1 MELWHAVVQGIV
13 EGVTEFLPISST
25 AHLMLTADILGIP
38 ATNFQKSFEIIIQ
51 FGAICSVLALYWSS
65 FFKFAVLK
73 KLLVAFLPTGVIG
86 LLAYKAVKVL
96 LGDITLV
103 LWTLLLG
110 GVALI
115 VFEYWYKRTQVGAH
129 TEDSTSIA
137 HRISHISYGRCLA
150 IGVFQAVALVPGVS
164 RSAATIVGGLALGIP
179 RTTIVEFSFLLA
191 VPTMLAATGL
201 DFLKNYAD
209 FSRADFSTL
218 VVGFIVSFLVA
229 LFSIRF
235 LLRFI
240 KTHDFTP
247 FGIYRVL
254 VAALLFFFL

>member
-1 MELWHAVVQGIV
+1 MELWNAVVQGIV

-25 AHLMLTADILGIP
+25 AHLMLMADILGIP

-51 FGAICSVLALYWSS
+51 FGAICSVLALYWRS
-65 FFKFAVLK
+65 FLNHAVLK
-73 KLLVAFLPTGVIG
+73 KLLVAFIPTGVIG
-86 LLAYKAVKVL
+86 LLTYNVVKTL

-103 LWTLLLG
+103 LWTLLFG

-115 VFEYWYKRTQVGAH
+115 VFEYWYKRTRADAPK
-129 TEDSTSIA
+129 EDTIPIA
-137 HRISHISYGRCLA
+137 HRVSQISYGRCLA
-150 IGVFQAVALVPGVS
+150 IGAFQAIALVPGVS

-179 RTTIVEFSFLLA
+179 RMAIVEFSFLLA
-191 VPTMLAATGL
+191 VPTMLAATSF
-201 DFLKNYAD
+201 DFLKNYSD
-209 FSRADFSTL
+209 FSRADFSAL
-218 VVGFIVSFLVA
+218 LVGFIVSFLVA

-254 VAALLFFFL
+254 VAALLLLFL